1 MKDPCA
7 GCENRSK
14 MTELHCNQTCANFIG
29 HQTYMRHVRERI
41 KKAKHQ
47 EDEFTMYRYDKD
59 YQPKTRR
66 REE

>member
-7 GCENRSK
+7 DCKEEFPGCRRICPFGVAYQDYLRDK
-14 MTELHCNQTCANFIG
+14 
-29 HQTYMRHVRERI
+29 REKV
-41 KKAKHQ
+41 KKAKRQ

-66 REE
+66 REG